1 MNKTE
6 QKTLTGQPQP
16 ISIDFETLRK
26 NALETPM
33 LKSDFTADEINLER
47 HCKIIDYSNNYLLA
61 IIVLC
66 VLRDNAFQWEIQTCF
81 VSKSSAKQVKVSL
94 LNKRQREALKQAKVW
109 ALGESGRIESE
120 VFQTKPTAYV
130 WQTILSEKDYEMMD
144 SSFLEL
150 VKK

>member
-66 VLRDNAFQWEIQTCF
+66 VLRGKGFYWELQTCF

-94 LNKRQREALKQAKVW
+94 LNKTQLEGLKEAKEW
-109 ALGESGRIESE
+109 AFGARGITKSE
-120 VFQTKPTAYV
+120 VFAPKRTSYNWTRL
-130 WQTILSEKDYEMMD
+130 LSDKDYEMMD